1 MEMGTQQPMPLSA
14 RQTSWLKRWIPL
26 DQSLLARVQA
36 GKPIAVIVPT
46 NHPKEMAVAG
56 LVWIGAPLSRFLDGQ
71 RTLAEKEGNRSVT
84 GAEIFQ
90 QPPQLSDLA
99 NLKTEIHELSALA
112 RCRPADCQ
120 VKLLAADLAY
130 LQTMDPASRTNP
142 DAWDRRFRATLLR
155 RLEFYQAQGN
165 RALGDYGD
173 KPERVVAADE
183 FNELLAHS
191 GYLHEV
197 SPHLATY
204 LRVYPRVKLDGGE
217 DIFYWSK
224 VQFGLKPTV
233 RLNHLVL
240 YHNQSDS
247 EFPWVVASRQIL
259 STHYFQAALELR
271 IVLLTP
277 GSDGRSG
284 FYLLTVNRSRNDGME
299 GALAGLLRRAIR
311 GKALEGT
318 TRFLE
323 FTRQQTQSPPL
334 EASNSLWRD
343 GRP

>member
-1 MEMGTQQPMPLSA
+1 MY
-14 RQTSWLKRWIPL
+14 
-26 DQSLLARVQA
+26 
-36 GKPIAVIVPT
+36 
-46 NHPKEMAVAG
+46 PK
-56 LVWIGAPLSRFLDGQ
+56 
-71 RTLAEKEGNRSVT
+71 
-84 GAEIFQ
+84 
-90 QPPQLSDLA
+90 
-99 NLKTEIHELSALA
+99 
-112 RCRPADCQ
+112 
-120 VKLLAADLAY
+120 
-130 LQTMDPASRTNP
+130 
-142 DAWDRRFRATLLR
+142 
-155 RLEFYQAQGN
+155 
-165 RALGDYGD
+165 
-173 KPERVVAADE
+173 
-183 FNELLAHS
+183 
-191 GYLHEV
+191 
-197 SPHLATY
+197 
-204 LRVYPRVKLDGGE
+204 VKLDGGE

-240 YHNQSDS
+240 YHNQSDP

-271 IVLLTP
+271 IILLAP

-334 EASNSLWRD
+334 EASNSLWRE